1 MSEVNRLVYSVE
13 VTEDKIHIIHL
24 KDVFD
29 PSTVEE
35 FEHVLEYLLN
45 NDHYKVVVNLARV
58 EFVSSAGWG
67 TCTSVLN
74 QCRNHGGDIVLVGMQ
89 PEVFD
94 VFMLLELDTFI
105 EAFPCVDNGL
115 KHFRAKSFVVKR
127 ANEIVETEK
136 VRGKKVKNGA
146 VTRERFQLPA
156 DDEFDDDVD
165 EPSPDQGQD
174 AGKANPE
181 TNSEI
186 SGNKTERI
194 DDAPKNEQRQNL
206 TPEAPTGFV
215 GGGIQPPDSQQLQNP
230 GARTSGIDSG
240 LTNTPPAENP
250 ETPMQKKTQPGDQ
263 AKKFFDT
270 DFYFGR
276 PLAPSS
282 GQFGNRPKSTDTPLQ
297 NKTQHRSNQFGTPT
311 INTRGDQLL
320 ERIINIIIS
329 NPTYGPSTIRLALIR
344 NGYADHSL
352 TRSMIFK
359 KLSDVNLSTRNKRIE
374 FSQAHR
380 R

>member
-45 NDHYKVVVNLARV
+45 NEHYKVVVNMARV

-105 EAFPCVDNGL
+105 EAFPGVDVGL

-127 ANEIVETEK
+127 ANEIIETEK

-146 VTRERFQLPA
+146 VTREKFQLPP
-156 DDEFDDDVD
+156 DDEFDDDEIDESAAETLPDD
-165 EPSPDQGQD
+165 EPAADNSHNEASGHESI
-174 AGKANPE
+174 AEPE
-181 TNSEI
+181 TE
-186 SGNKTERI
+186 
-194 DDAPKNEQRQNL
+194 AEQPPE
-206 TPEAPTGFV
+206 TPSGFV
-215 GGGIQPPDSQQLQNP
+215 GDASSGHTGQPVQQGGRPA
-230 GARTSGIDSG
+230 GEMDSG
-240 LTNTPPAENP
+240 FVNTPPAD
-250 ETPMQKKTQPGDQ
+250 TPKASAPDQ
-263 AKKFFDT
+263 AKSKDESKKFFDT
-270 DFYFGR
+270 EHYFGR
-276 PLAPSS
+276 PLAPSGDRQQGKINNS
-282 GQFGNRPKSTDTPLQ
+282 DSPRPKKPQHRTTQFGKPVL
-297 NKTQHRSNQFGTPT
+297 
-311 INTRGDQLL
+311 NTRGDQLL
-320 ERIINIIIS
+320 ERIVKIIVA

-344 NGYADHSL
+344 NGYADSSL

-359 KLSDVNLSTRNKRIE
+359 KLNAVNLSTRNKRIE
-374 FSQAHR
+374 FSQAQR